1 MPSGLKNLDRQ
12 QFAILCP
19 TLPAYWFMLHGH
31 LLGSKYCP
39 SPAVMLLSRR
49 RFKKDTL
56 DIMDIWEEID
66 YERPQE
72 GNNRKD

>member
-1 MPSGLKNLDRQ
+1 
-12 QFAILCP
+12 
-19 TLPAYWFMLHGH
+19 MLHGH

-49 RFKKDTL
+49 SFKKDTL

-72 GNNRKD
+72 GNDRKD